1 MLDYIAICVSE
12 ARLTCLKQA
21 VAQKVRGPERRDF
34 MNRCL
39 LGS

>member
-1 MLDYIAICVSE
+1 MLDYITVCVNE
-12 ARLTCLKQA
+12 ARLTCVKQA
-21 VAQKVRGPERRDF
+21 VAQQLHGPGRRDF

>member
-1 MLDYIAICVSE
+1 MLDYITVCVNE

-21 VAQKVRGPERRDF
+21 VAQKVRASERRDF